1 MPPVPSSSRS
11 ERIEG
16 GHVELGRVVGVFGV
30 RGWIRLR
37 SHTVP
42 PEGILRYRRW
52 FIGGREWQ
60 VDEGRAQ
67 GDTVVAGLKGLEDR
81 DAALALRGKGIEV
94 ARSALPKPKKGEFY
108 WTDVLGSEVVST
120 AGAKLGTLSSVT
132 SNGAQ
137 DVMVVT
143 GERERLIPF
152 VTGAIVQEV
161 DPAAKKIVVQW
172 EPEW

>member
-1 MPPVPSSSRS
+1 MP
-11 ERIEG
+11 G
-16 GHVELGRVVGVFGV
+16 TVELGRVVGAFGV

-52 FIGGREWQ
+52 NIAGREWQ
-60 VDEGRAQ
+60 VADGHAQ
-67 GDTVVAGLKGLEDR
+67 GDTVVAGLAGIEDR
-81 DAALALRGKGIEV
+81 DAALTLRGEV
-94 ARSALPKPKKGEFY
+94 IGVPRAALPKPKRGEFY
-108 WTDVLGSEVVST
+108 WADVLGSEVLST

-152 VTGAIVQEV
+152 VTGPIVKSV
-161 DPAAKKIVVQW
+161 DPKAKQIVVEW
-172 EPEW
+172 EPEY

>member
-1 MPPVPSSSRS
+1 MP
-11 ERIEG
+11 G
-16 GHVELGRVVGVFGV
+16 TVELGRVVGAFGV

-52 FIGGREWQ
+52 HIAGREWQ
-60 VDEGRAQ
+60 VADGHAQ
-67 GDTVVAGLKGLEDR
+67 GETVVAGLAGIEDR
-81 DAALALRGKGIEV
+81 DAALALRGEV
-94 ARSALPKPKKGEFY
+94 IGVPRAALPKPKRGEFY

-152 VTGAIVQEV
+152 VTGPIVQSV
-161 DPAAKKIVVQW
+161 DAVAKRIVVEW
-172 EPEW
+172 EPEY

>member
-1 MPPVPSSSRS
+1 MS
-11 ERIEG
+11 

-52 FIGGREWQ
+52 RIAGRDWQ
-60 VDEGRAQ
+60 VADGHPQ

-81 DAALALRGKGIEV
+81 DAALVLRGSTVEV
-94 ARSALPKPKKGEFY
+94 ARSALPKAKKGEFY

-120 AGAKLGTLSSVT
+120 AGAKLGTLDSVT

-161 DPAAKKIVVQW
+161 DPAARKIVVQW

>member
-1 MPPVPSSSRS
+1 MS
-11 ERIEG
+11 

-42 PEGILRYRRW
+42 PEGILRYRSW
-52 FIGGREWQ
+52 QIAGREWQ
-60 VDEGRAQ
+60 LAEGHAQ
-67 GDTVVAGLKGLEDR
+67 GDTIVAGLKGLDDR
-81 DAALALRGKGIEV
+81 DAALKLRGAVVEV
-94 ARSALPKPKKGEFY
+94 ARSALPKPKRGEFY

-120 AGAKLGTLSSVT
+120 TGAKLGTLSSVT
-132 SNGAQ
+132 SNGTQ

-152 VTGAIVQEV
+152 VTGPIVQHV
-161 DPAAKKIVVQW
+161 DPVGKRIVVEW
-172 EPEW
+172 ELGW

>member
-1 MPPVPSSSRS
+1 MSPVPSSSRS

-42 PEGILRYRRW
+42 PDGILLYRRW
-52 FIGGREWQ
+52 HIAGREWQ
-60 VDEGRAQ
+60 VAEGHAQ

-81 DAALALRGKGIEV
+81 DAALTLRGQGIEV
-94 ARSALPKPKKGEFY
+94 ARSALPKPRKGEFY

-152 VTGAIVQEV
+152 VTGAIVQYV
-161 DPAAKKIVVQW
+161 DPVAKRIVVDWQ
-172 EPEW
+172 PEY

>member
-1 MPPVPSSSRS
+1 MP
-11 ERIEG
+11 G
-16 GHVELGRVVGVFGV
+16 TVELGRVIGVFGV

-42 PEGILRYRRW
+42 AEGILRYRRW
-52 FIGGREWQ
+52 HIGGREWQ
-60 VDEGRAQ
+60 VVEGRAQ
-67 GDTVVAGLKGLEDR
+67 GETVVAGLKGLEDR
-81 DAALALRGKGIEV
+81 DAALALRGAVVEV

-120 AGAKLGTLSSVT
+120 RGAVLGTLDSVT

-137 DVMVVT
+137 DVMVVA

-152 VTGAIVQEV
+152 VTGAIVQHV
-161 DPAAKKIVVQW
+161 DPVAKRIVV
-172 EPEW
+172 EWDASW